1 MSTPRTFRTS
11 PSSYVALCGVL
22 SLPMVLCWWGVLGL
36 GRRDLTMVSA
46 FFTALV
52 ITAVVWL
59 AHFRLRFDD
68 SGIEYR
74 DLFGRNFRLTYSE
87 IASLSSRTISG
98 RFSTTEWT
106 LHLHDGRKLRI
117 NLKPFPLEAWRLL
130 CQRVRCDAQARR

>member
-1 MSTPRTFRTS
+1 
-11 PSSYVALCGVL
+11 
-22 SLPMVLCWWGVLGL
+22 
-36 GRRDLTMVSA
+36 MVSA

-87 IASLSSRTISG
+87 IVSLSSRTISG
-98 RFSTTEWT
+98 RFSATEWM
-106 LHLHDGRKLRI
+106 LHLHDGRKVRI
-117 NLKPFPLEAWRLL
+117 NLKPFSLEALQLL
-130 CQRVRCDAQARR
+130 CQRVRCDA